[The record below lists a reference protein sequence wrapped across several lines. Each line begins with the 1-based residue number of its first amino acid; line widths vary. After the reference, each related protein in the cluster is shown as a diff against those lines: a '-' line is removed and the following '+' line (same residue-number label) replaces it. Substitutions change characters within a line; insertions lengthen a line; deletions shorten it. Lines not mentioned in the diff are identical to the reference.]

1 MIGDAR
7 ELLPY
12 GSDVSDRRAWLE
24 LRRTGVTASEAGVIL
39 GLSRWSSP
47 TALWF
52 QKRGELDD
60 EIENDQMRL
69 GKVLE
74 PYVLQRFSEM
84 TGITRLEYAGLL
96 QNQERRWQLCTP
108 DALARSLDT
117 GDPYPIE
124 AKTAVSEDQWGKS
137 GVADIP
143 LAYRC
148 QILWQMDVIGAPV
161 GYLCVLFLRS
171 GEPRWYQVEW
181 DAEDVGV
188 MRAAALEFLDY
199 LERGELPPT
208 DASEATQKALRA
220 MYRSDDDVPDAV
232 CGPGLLRSY
241 RAALKAYSAAEDR
254 KRLASNKIRVAMG
267 NSARL
272 RGPDGE
278 IVASKRGP
286 NDSLYPG
293 KNLK

>member
-12 GSDVSDRRAWLE
+12 GSDVSDRQAWLK

-47 TALWF
+47 TALFF

-69 GKVLE
+69 GRVLE
-74 PYVLQRFSEM
+74 PYVLQRFTEM
-84 TGITRLEYAGLL
+84 TGQRLEYAGLL
-96 QNQERRWQLCTP
+96 QNQERPWQLCTP
-108 DALARSLDT
+108 DALVTDAT
-117 GDPYPIE
+117 FIVPVEG
-124 AKTAVSEDQWGKS
+124 KTAVSEDQWGKS
-137 GVADIP
+137 GTPEIP
-143 LAYRC
+143 LAYRA
-148 QILWQMDVIGAPV
+148 QLLWQMDVIGAPV

-188 MRAAALEFLDY
+188 MRDAALEFLDF
-199 LERGELPPT
+199 LERGVLPPT

-220 MYRSDDDVPDAV
+220 MYRRDDDAPDAV
-232 CGPGLLRSY
+232 CGRGLRRSY
-241 RAALKAYSAAEDR
+241 AAALKAYSAAEDR

-272 RGPDGE
+272 RDPSGE
-278 IVASKRGP
+278 IVASRRGP
-286 NDSLYPG
+286 NDALHPARG
-293 KNLK
+293 LTE